1 MRGRP
6 VIAITGKSGGTCG
19 LVIEP
24 GSAQQLAETLI
35 RLSTDTERIAAMGK
49 NARAMLDAHF
59 TRREA
64 FGRWRGLLDHIE

>member
-1 MRGRP
+1 VRLHHG
-6 VIAITGKSGGTCG
+6 AD
-19 LVIEP
+19 
-24 GSAQQLAETLI
+24 ALAETLV
-35 RLSTDTERIAAMGK
+35 RLSTNTERIAAMGK